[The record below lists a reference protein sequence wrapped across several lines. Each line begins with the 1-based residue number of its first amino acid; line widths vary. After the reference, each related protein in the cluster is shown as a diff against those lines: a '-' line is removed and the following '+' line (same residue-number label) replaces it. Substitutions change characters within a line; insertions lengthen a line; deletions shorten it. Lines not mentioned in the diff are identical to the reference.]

1 MSQALLLSSPSPS
14 VSLHDGRPATT
25 SLDVSKFFRKRHDAV
40 LRDIRNIIA
49 NCPEEFTAHDFVV
62 SNYMDNTGRS
72 LAMYIIFRD
81 GFTLLAMGYTGPEAM
96 RFKLAYIEAFNRME
110 AELARRNRSALPA
123 RAGLYRDRIKALDR
137 LEAEWLDFASESR
150 QRARKL
156 ERELQAI
163 GEGTFPEL
171 LQRGCTKR
179 NIVIDSLIQP
189 LTAPRYN
196 AMNLLNDALEE
207 MRYAIRAVK
216 AANRLMMG

>member
-49 NCPEEFTAHDFVV
+49 NCPEEFTAHNFVV

-156 ERELQAI
+156 ERVLQAI

>member
-1 MSQALLLSSPSPS
+1 
-14 VSLHDGRPATT
+14 
-25 SLDVSKFFRKRHDAV
+25 
-40 LRDIRNIIA
+40 
-49 NCPEEFTAHDFVV
+49 
-62 SNYMDNTGRS
+62 MDNTGRS

>member
-49 NCPEEFTAHDFVV
+49 NCPEEFTAHNFVV

-156 ERELQAI
+156 ERELQAS

>member
-1 MSQALLLSSPSPS
+1 MSQALLLSFPSPS

-40 LRDIRNIIA
+40 LRDLRNIIA
-49 NCPEEFTAHDFVV
+49 NCPEEFTAHNFVV

-110 AELARRNRSALPA
+110 AKLARRNRPALPA
-123 RAGLYRDRIKALDR
+123 NAGLYRDRIKALDR
-137 LEAEWLDFASESR
+137 LETEWLEFASESR

-156 ERELQAI
+156 EKELDAI
-163 GEGTFPEL
+163 GQGAFPEL
-171 LQRGCTKR
+171 LQRVCAKR
-179 NIVIDSLIQP
+179 NIPVEPLLQT

-196 AMNLLNDALEE
+196 AMNLLNDALDE
-207 MRYAIRAVK
+207 MRYAIRAAK
-216 AANRLMMG
+216 TANRLMLG